1 MLTSHTSPLL
11 LRDPSCKGH
20 KFPNGTSCHP
30 PQPCEADE
38 GLGEDEDSSSERS
51 SCTSSST
58 NQKDGKF
65 CDCCYCEFFG
75 HNAVSEGLVCSPLW
89 SCSVWGD
96 ITRSV
101 EVGRSGRSCFLQVHL
116 PLPFYP
122 ASSACWS
129 LAPDS
134 QPPAQPRGSEQLA
147 KPCGFMMEE
156 LSRAVLTCLA
166 ETAGKGVA
174 GRSWGVVGGA
184 GAACPSCW
192 LVPG

>member
-1 MLTSHTSPLL
+1 MFTSHTSPLL

-101 EVGRSGRSCFLQVHL
+101 EVGRSGRSCFLQARTSPTSFL
-116 PLPFYP
+116 PCFI
-122 ASSACWS
+122 S
-129 LAPDS
+129 LLVPCS
-134 QPPAQPRGSEQLA
+134 RLA
-147 KPCGFMMEE
+147 
-156 LSRAVLTCLA
+156 
-166 ETAGKGVA
+166 
-174 GRSWGVVGGA
+174 
-184 GAACPSCW
+184 AACPAPGFGAAGQALW
-192 LVPG
+192 LHDGRAQ